1 MSEVRILIVDDDV
14 ASQSALKNLLDSEGW
29 RVRAVSTGSEI
40 LNELARDVWNLA
52 IVNAALTDPAGP
64 IFAILREL
72 ALADSELVPEP
83 APEEDLDTEHAP
95 VADPPSPPPQNSHR
109 LRVLFLLPPT
119 VAKKFQPILERE
131 ELPYALKPY
140 NLHDLLEKVS
150 DLLIEAGAIAEPLRT
165 IREFAPRK
173 GPSLRHARRDARPG
187 AMFASRDDY
196 QMSEEEMAEWE
207 RQEQEEESRKKR
219 RKQEAE
225 REHLG

>member
-40 LNELARDVWNLA
+40 LNELAHDVWNLA

-64 IFAILREL
+64 VFAILREL
-72 ALADSELVPEP
+72 ALADSEPVPAP
-83 APEEDLDTEHAP
+83 APEEEEGATELAI
-95 VADPPSPPPQNSHR
+95 VEPPAPPPQSNRR

-119 VAKKFQPILERE
+119 VARKVQPILERE

-150 DLLIEAGAIAEPLRT
+150 DLLIEAGAIDEPLRT

-173 GPSLRHARRDARPG
+173 RPSLRRARRDARPG